1 MAAPVH
7 QVQGDDQVGHGPDP
21 RQDRRVRGMPG
32 MGSLIAQQV
41 LHPALIN
48 LAVVGVHRHHLPFGQ
63 CRRAPG
69 VHQGRYAIF
78 PGHQGQVAGGRT
90 HLGQQGGY
98 PGQHRGQLRRGP
110 GNHQH
115 HPGRHFGQAAPGAQ
129 RRPAPRPPRA
139 SRCGRSG
146 APGPRRR
153 PPPCPGG
160 APGIIGRQQV
170 AGLHHQEVSLG
181 ILDPL
186 HTMGAAAMGL

>member
-1 MAAPVH
+1 
-7 QVQGDDQVGHGPDP
+7 
-21 RQDRRVRGMPG
+21 MPG
-32 MGSLIAQQV
+32 LGSLIAQQF

-48 LAVVGVHRHHLPFGQ
+48 LAVVGVHGHHLPFGQ
-63 CRRAPG
+63 FCRARN
-69 VHQGRYAIF
+69 VHQGRDAIF

-115 HPGRHFGQAAPGAQ
+115 HPGRHLGQAAPGASGKTG
-129 RRPAPRPPRA
+129 PAATPGEPMWPLRSTWAPAAASAMSWGGRRA
-139 SRCGRSG
+139 SSAGR
-146 APGPRRR
+146 
-153 PPPCPGG
+153 
-160 APGIIGRQQV
+160 QV